1 MTCGGDAV
9 VKGQVLVFPRGDM
22 GNVRVPLS
30 LKVPNLAVFG
40 EKIKPC
46 SGKSEPSSPAR
57 ETSSNSVSK

>member
-1 MTCGGDAV
+1 M

>member
-1 MTCGGDAV
+1 M

-22 GNVRVPLS
+22 SATCVSLS

-57 ETSSNSVSK
+57 RVLTAFRSEQRGT